1 MKKLT
6 VLAVVLLS
14 SVMVHAQRFD
24 DRSIGIIEE
33 ITRSIIIL
41 FGMSLIGSFIL
52 IIFRQILDHRLKN
65 RMLEKGASDE
75 LAAQFLRPDVKDVK
89 KQTMK
94 WFIIFLCIGAG
105 FLFIDATQPIGL
117 HSIAILCFCIAL
129 GYLAYYLFV
138 RKMENK

>member
-24 DRSIGIIEE
+24 DRSVGIIEE

>member
-14 SVMVHAQRFD
+14 SVMVHAQHLD
-24 DRSIGIIEE
+24 DRSVGIIEE

>member
-1 MKKLT
+1 MKKLS

-75 LAAQFLRPDVKDVK
+75 LATQFLRPDVKDVK

>member
-24 DRSIGIIEE
+24 DRSVGIIEE
-33 ITRSIIIL
+33 LTRSIIIL

-138 RKMENK
+138 RKIENK

>member
-6 VLAVVLLS
+6 VLAAVLLS
-14 SVMVHAQRFD
+14 SVMVQAQGFD
-24 DRSIGIIEE
+24 DRTMGIFEE
-33 ITRSIIIL
+33 ITRSTIIL
-41 FGMSLIGSFIL
+41 FGMFLVGSFIL
-52 IIFRQILDHRLKN
+52 IIFRQMLDHRLKN

-75 LAAQFLRPDVKDVK
+75 LVAQFLRPDAKDVK
-89 KQTMK
+89 RQTMK

-138 RKMENK
+138 RKIENK

>member
-6 VLAVVLLS
+6 VLAVILLS

-24 DRSIGIIEE
+24 DRSVGIIEE
-33 ITRSIIIL
+33 LTRSIIIL
-41 FGMSLIGSFIL
+41 FGMFLVGSFIL

-75 LAAQFLRPDVKDVK
+75 LAAQFLRPDAKDVK
-89 KQTMK
+89 RQTMK

-138 RKMENK
+138 RKIENK

>member
-1 MKKLT
+1 MKKLS